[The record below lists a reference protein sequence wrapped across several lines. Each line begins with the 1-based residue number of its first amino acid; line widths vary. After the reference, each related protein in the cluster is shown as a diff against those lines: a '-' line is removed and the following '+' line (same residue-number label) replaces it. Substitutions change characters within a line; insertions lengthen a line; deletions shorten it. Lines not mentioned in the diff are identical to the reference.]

1 MIKYLL
7 IAGAAYYL
15 LMRPKAPTAPATN
28 RAGRAVASNVR
39 GASGP
44 RAVVTTDPERQPTP
58 DMGRA
63 SIGQRYPSART
74 STSIRPATRR

>member
-1 MIKYLL
+1 MTKYLL
-7 IAGAAYYL
+7 IAAAAYYF

-28 RAGRAVASNVR
+28 RAGRAVNVR
-39 GASGP
+39 GATGP

-63 SIGQRYPSART
+63 SISRRYPSART